1 MKKINISKFV
11 LTFLLML
18 VCFGLVACGNEEN
31 NDNGS
36 ENTPTQGGNN
46 GGGNSEEEEKASVNA
61 VVYFH
66 YKRNNNDYQDW
77 QIWLW
82 ADEGDAV
89 DWEAKDDFGVYFR
102 VDLTDPTSYF
112 YQATTLGYI
121 YRYGEWK
128 AKDKVAND
136 RFITVTEA
144 MVDSNNEIHLYSFE
158 GVETIFL
165 DKEGSKPV
173 YEITGFMLST
183 DARTVTYSANAR
195 GEQYYIY
202 RNGEIYEQG
211 EMADSTG
218 TVSLPEKFDLANKDI
233 YQLQIK
239 FDEQVTLSADLNIS
253 NYYDSNAFKRNFTYD
268 GDDLGVRVKDGK
280 TTFKLWAPA
289 SSKVTIELFEQ
300 GHPTKLGTTDYPGQ
314 DKPTKS
320 FEMTLGEKGVW
331 SYTADEDLTGYYYTY
346 TVKNGYTVTSDIV
359 DPYAYAT
366 GVNGVRGYIVD
377 FNKLNP
383 TGWDYN
389 RKGLYTPNELV
400 VYEIHVRDLTMDD
413 TWNGSEVN
421 RGKFLGMSESGTTY
435 SVAGTTVTTGF
446 DHIKELGV
454 NAVQILPFFDA
465 SNKETRTDQ
474 FNWGYNPQNYN
485 VLEGQYS
492 SDPYDAEARIKEFKQ
507 MVQTYHEAGIEIIMD
522 VVYNHMSG
530 ISGSSFHKILPG
542 YYFRYDA
549 SGKAYNGSG
558 CGNDVATERE
568 MVRKYIVD
576 SVKFWANEYNIKG
589 FRFDLMA
596 LIDIE
601 TMNQVDAA
609 LNAIDPNIVLYGEPW
624 AAGATGIGNADQANT
639 SNASRFTGIGMFSD
653 RFRES
658 AKGNND
664 GAGFGWVQG
673 GGNAS
678 ELAKG
683 LQGLILNTSN
693 SIQQQV
699 NYVTCHDNLALADKL
714 RTCGI
719 SEAEL
724 GNASVLA
731 NGLVLTSEGIT
742 FLHAGEEILRSK
754 PIYENGIWTGEYS
767 HNSYNLPD
775 ISNSL
780 KWENK
785 IIYADAYN
793 AYKDLVHI
801 ATSQSAF
808 HFTTKEQSQANY
820 LIKVQNAE
828 TIVVEITTPSNL
840 KDSDDWSKIIVIYSS
855 GKGTNTSYTVS
866 GDWNVATVSGT
877 SNVVKGATVTGQVTL
892 GTYSIAVL
900 YQE

>member
-1 MKKINISKFV
+1 MKKINISRFFFA
-11 LTFLLML
+11 FLLL
-18 VCFGLVACGNEEN
+18 LISFGLVACGNGGENNNSQTENNGTGTNGSTDEEN
-31 NDNGS
+31 
-36 ENTPTQGGNN
+36 
-46 GGGNSEEEEKASVNA
+46 KASVNA

-66 YKRNNNDYQDW
+66 YQRQNSDYDEW

-82 ADEGDAV
+82 DDEGAAV
-89 DWEAKDDFGVYFR
+89 DWEDKDSFGVYFR
-102 VDLTDPTSYF
+102 VDLTDPTSDF

-121 YRYGEWK
+121 YRFGEWK

-136 RFITVTEA
+136 RFITLTEA
-144 MVDSNNEIHLYSFE
+144 MIDSNNEIHLYSFE

-183 DARTVTYSANAR
+183 DARTVTYSANAT

-211 EMADSTG
+211 EMMQSEG
-218 TVSLPEKFDLANKDI
+218 TVTLPEKFDLKNKDN
-233 YQLQIK
+233 YQLVIK
-239 FDEQVTLSADLNIS
+239 FDDIVTLSADLNIS
-253 NYYDSNAFKRNFTYD
+253 NYFDSNAFKRDYTYE
-268 GDDLGVRVKDGK
+268 GNDLGVTVKDGK

-289 SSKVTIELFEQ
+289 SNKVSVELFQ
-300 GHPTKLGTTDYPGQ
+300 YGHPKKMGTEKYPG
-314 DKPTKS
+314 DDTPVKS
-320 FEMTLGEKGVW
+320 FEMTLGDKGVW

-346 TVKNGYTVTSDIV
+346 TVVNGTTKTTDIT

-366 GVNGVRGYIVD
+366 GVNGLRSYIVD
-377 FNKLNP
+377 FSKLNP

-413 TWNGSEVN
+413 TWNGTEAN
-421 RGKFLGMSESGTTY
+421 RGTFLGMCESGTKF
-435 SVAGTTVTTGF
+435 SIGSTTVTTGF

-465 SNKETRTDQ
+465 SNKETDFDQ

-492 SDPYDAEARIKEFKQ
+492 TDPYNAETRIKEFKQ
-507 MVQTYHEAGIEIIMD
+507 MVQAYHDANIEIVMD

-542 YYFRYDA
+542 YFFRYDK

-624 AAGATGIGNADQANT
+624 AAGSTGIGSADQASV

-678 ELAKG
+678 ELVRG
-683 LQGLILNTSN
+683 LQGNILNTNN

-719 SEAEL
+719 IEADL
-724 GNASVLA
+724 GKASVLA
-731 NGLVLTSEGIT
+731 NGLVLTSEGIR
-742 FLHAGEEILRSK
+742 FMHGGEEILRSK

-801 ATSQSAF
+801 STSQSAF
-808 HFTTKEQSQANY
+808 HFSSNAVSSANY
-820 LIKVQNAE
+820 KIKLQTAE
-828 TIVVEITTPSNL
+828 TIVVEITTPTDM
-840 KDSDDWSKIIVIYSS
+840 KDSDDWSKITVIYSS
-855 GKGTNTSYTVS
+855 GKGANTSYTLS
-866 GDWNVATVSGT
+866 GNWNVATVSGT
-877 SNVVKGATVTGQVTL
+877 ANITKGSTVTGEVTL
-892 GTYSIAVL
+892 GAYSIAVL

>member
-1 MKKINISKFV
+1 MKKLNFRKFA
-11 LTFLLML
+11 LPFLLLL
-18 VCFGLVACGNEEN
+18 VCFGLVACGNENSNNEN
-31 NDNGS
+31 NNPSNGS
-36 ENTPTQGGNN
+36 ENNGNT
-46 GGGNSEEEEKASVNA
+46 EEEVKPTINA
-61 VVYFH
+61 ILYFH
-66 YKRNNNDYQDW
+66 YQRNNSDYDDW
-77 QIWLW
+77 QLWLW
-82 ADEGDAV
+82 ADEGDAI
-89 DWEAKDDFGVYFR
+89 DWEGKDDHGAYFR
-102 VDLTDPTSYF
+102 IDLTDPTSYF

-136 RFITVTEA
+136 RFITLTET
-144 MVDSNNEIHLYSFE
+144 MIDSNNEIHLYSFE

-165 DKEGSKPV
+165 DKEKTKPV

-195 GEQYYIY
+195 GEQYYVY

-211 EMADSTG
+211 EMMSNEG
-218 TVSLPEKFDLANKDI
+218 TVSLPEKFDLTNKDI
-233 YQLQIK
+233 YQLKIK
-239 FDEQVTLSADLNIS
+239 FDDEVTLSADLNIY
-253 NYYDSNAFKRNFTYD
+253 NYYDSNAFKRNYTYE
-268 GDDLGVRVKDGK
+268 GDDLGAIVENGK

-289 SSKVTIELFEQ
+289 SSAVKVELFKY
-300 GHPTKLGTTDYPGQ
+300 GHPKKYGTTEYPG
-314 DKPTKS
+314 DDTPSKT
-320 FEMTLGEKGVW
+320 FEMTLGDKGVW
-331 SYTADEDLTGYYYTY
+331 SYTADENLTGYYYTY
-346 TVKNGYTVTSDIV
+346 TVTNGYTTTSDIT

-366 GVNGVRGYIVD
+366 GLNGLRGYIVD
-377 FNKLNP
+377 FSKLNP
-383 TGWDYN
+383 NGWDYN
-389 RKGLYTPNELV
+389 RKSLYTPNELV
-400 VYEIHVRDLTMDD
+400 VYELHVRDLTMDD
-413 TWNGSEVN
+413 TWNGTEAN
-421 RGKFLGMSESGTTY
+421 RGKFLGMCETGTTY
-435 SVAGTTVTTGF
+435 SIGSTTVTTGF

-492 SDPYDAEARIKEFKQ
+492 TNPYDAETRIKEFKQ
-507 MVQTYHEAGIEIIMD
+507 MVKAYHDEGIEIIMD

-542 YYFRYDA
+542 YYFRYD
-549 SGKAYNGSG
+549 STGKAYNGSG
-558 CGNDVATERE
+558 CGNDVATQRP

-601 TMNQVDAA
+601 TMNAVDAA
-609 LNAIDPNIVLYGEPW
+609 LYEIDPNIVLYGEPW
-624 AAGATGIGNADQANT
+624 AAGSTGIGSADQAATN
-639 SNASRFTGIGMFSD
+639 NASKFSGIGMFSD

-664 GAGFGWVQG
+664 GSGFGWIQG
-673 GGNAS
+673 GGNES
-678 ELAKG
+678 ELVKG
-683 LQGLILNTSN
+683 LQGLLLNTSN
-693 SIQQQV
+693 SVQQQV

-714 RTCGI
+714 RASGI

-724 GNASVLA
+724 GYASALA
-731 NGLVLTSEGIT
+731 NGLVLTSEGIK

-785 IIYADAYN
+785 IIYAEAFE

-801 ATSQSAF
+801 STSQSAF
-808 HFTTKEQSQANY
+808 HFDTNELSKANY
-820 LIKVQNAE
+820 KIKAKSNGS
-828 TIVVEITTPSNL
+828 IVVEVTTPTEL
-840 KDSDDWSKIIVIYSS
+840 KDSDDWSTITIIYSS
-855 GKGTNTSYTVS
+855 GKGTNTSYNLN
-866 GDWNVATVSGT
+866 GDWNVACVSGT
-877 SNVVKGATVTGQVTL
+877 SNVTKGQTVTGQVTL
-892 GTYSIAVL
+892 GTYSVVVL